1 MEHSFLVISVVPER
15 EVNGQ
20 RYANIPVTWFTWRGA
35 PKTGWP
41 DALFAKE
48 EAEQVKSYVLAIFGW
63 QSALQNPMRTA
74 RVANSDTS
82 QPAVQSAIHSLF
94 CESIWVEHETD
105 VEPPMELVGRME
117 LGGAEMIDSA
127 VDTPL

>member
-1 MEHSFLVISVVPER
+1 MAHRCLVISIIPER

-20 RYANIPVTWFTWRGA
+20 QYASIPVTWFTWRGA

-41 DALFAKE
+41 DALLSEE
-48 EAEQVKSYVLAIFGW
+48 EAEQVRAYVLAVFGW
-63 QSALQNPMRTA
+63 QSTLQNPMRTP
-74 RVANSDTS
+74 RVAKADTS

-117 LGGAEMIDSA
+117 LGGAEMIHSA
-127 VDTPL
+127 VDTSP